1 MKLEHWHKSCANSLP
16 RLSSYTDAAF
26 SFLCVCV
33 CVWLRRVLGAAGG
46 LLLVLVLGSVVLGHA
61 GLVALRN
68 VGSWFPDQRSNS
80 SHLH

>member
-46 LLLVLVLGSVVLGHA
+46 LL
-61 GLVALRN
+61 
-68 VGSWFPDQRSNS
+68 S
-80 SHLH
+80 SFGTWAQEYSGMQA